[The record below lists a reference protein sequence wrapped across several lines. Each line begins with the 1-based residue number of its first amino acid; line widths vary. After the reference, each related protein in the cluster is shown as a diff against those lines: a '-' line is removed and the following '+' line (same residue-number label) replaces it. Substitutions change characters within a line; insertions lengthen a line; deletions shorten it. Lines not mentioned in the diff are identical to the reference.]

1 MFGISS
7 IELLVILIIALVII
21 GPKKLPEVAR
31 TIGKGFS
38 ELKRA
43 MDGMKDTVNIN
54 KAFDSMMK
62 DEPKPQRGPEKN
74 KDESTEDEKEFKG

>member
-31 TIGKGFS
+31 TIGRGFS
-38 ELKRA
+38 ELKKA

-54 KAFDSMMK
+54 KAFDSMMNE
-62 DEPKPQRGPEKN
+62 EPKPSRGQEKN
-74 KDESTEDEKEFKG
+74 KEETTEDEKEFKG

>member
-38 ELKRA
+38 ELKKA

-54 KAFDSMMK
+54 KAFDSMMNE
-62 DEPKPQRGPEKN
+62 EPKPSKGPEKN
-74 KDESTEDEKEFKG
+74 KDEATEDEKEFKG

>member
-1 MFGISS
+1 MFGISTS
-7 IELLVILIIALVII
+7 ELLIILVIALVII

-38 ELKRA
+38 ELKKA
-43 MDGMKDTVNIN
+43 MDGVKDTVNIN
-54 KAFDSMMK
+54 KAFDSMMR

-74 KDESTEDEKEFKG
+74 KEEAKEEEKEFKG